1 MCFSRLFYAILVGC
15 NNQRRYPGQE
25 AGDAK
30 IPTVVWYDSNGQVL
44 AVGAEEPSEPPLEDP
59 EWQDDA
65 VDEWEDVPKAFKVE
79 W

>member
-1 MCFSRLFYAILVGC
+1 MYALLYWILIVFHDRC
-15 NNQRRYPGQE
+15 RYPGQE

-65 VDEWEDVPKAFKVE
+65 VDESEDVPKVFKVE